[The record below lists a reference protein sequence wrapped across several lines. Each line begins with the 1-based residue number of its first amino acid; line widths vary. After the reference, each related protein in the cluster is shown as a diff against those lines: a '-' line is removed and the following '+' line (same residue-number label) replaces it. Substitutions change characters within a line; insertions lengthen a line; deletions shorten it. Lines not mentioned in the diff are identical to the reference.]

1 MYLKIENVTKEIK
14 HTILLEDVNLELNAG
29 KIYGLQGKNGSGK
42 TLLLKAMCGL
52 IRPTKGSV
60 TVDGERLGEKR
71 DFPKSVGALIENPGF
86 ISGYSAFE
94 NLKVLADIQ
103 KKINDEKI
111 NEILAEMNLADTG
124 KKKFRNFSLGMKQKL
139 GIAAAIMEEPKL
151 ILLDEPTNALDEA
164 SVIELRDTLRKRKS
178 NGSLLVIASHDLQE
192 LSLLADEIFVIENG
206 KIIRTYIPSKE
217 EKIN

>member
-1 MYLKIENVTKEIK
+1 MYLKIENVTKKIK
-14 HTILLEDVNLELNAG
+14 QTTLLEDINLELNTG

-42 TLLLKAMCGL
+42 TLLLKSMCGL
-52 IRPTKGSV
+52 IRPTSGTV
-60 TVDGERLGEKR
+60 TVDGEILGKKR

-103 KKINDEKI
+103 KRIDDVKIKEVLK
-111 NEILAEMNLADTG
+111 EMHLEDTG

-151 ILLDEPTNALDEA
+151 ILLDEPTNALDES
-164 SVIELRDTLRKRKS
+164 SVIELRDTLQKRKA

-206 KIIRTYIPSKE
+206 KVLRTYIPSKE
-217 EKIN
+217 ENVH